1 MELAL
6 FVYVVSVLAKIGGLL
21 KLIICVLGVYCG
33 VKTVIA
39 LFDCSEYEKKYRPDV
54 YEKNAEILKFKWL
67 KLPATVMICLGI
79 LSSLIPSERT
89 MYTALA
95 AYAAQSVVESS
106 NADKVVTLINSKL
119 DEYIKD
125 VETSVKEKS
134 K

>member
-6 FVYVVSVLAKIGGLL
+6 FVYVVSVLPKIGSLL
-21 KLIICVLGVYCG
+21 NLIICFLMIYCG
-33 VKTVIA
+33 SKTMIA
-39 LFDCSEYEKKYRPDV
+39 GFNASEYERKYQPDI
-54 YEKNAEILKFKWL
+54 YEKSVEVLKFKWL
-67 KLPATVMICLGI
+67 KVPATVMICLGI

-106 NADKVVTLINSKL
+106 TADKVVTLINSKL

>member
-6 FVYVVSVLAKIGGLL
+6 FVYVVSVLPKIGGLL
-21 KLIICVLGVYCG
+21 NLIICVLFVYCG
-33 VKTVIA
+33 TKTVIA
-39 LFDCSEYEKKYRPDV
+39 LFDCNEYDKKYRPDV
-54 YEKNAEILKFKWL
+54 YEKCVEVLKFKWL

-95 AYAAQSVVESS
+95 AYAAQSVVQSS
-106 NADKVVTLINSKL
+106 TADKVVTLINSKL

>member
-6 FVYVVSVLAKIGGLL
+6 FVYVVSVLPKIGGVLN
-21 KLIICVLGVYCG
+21 LIICVLTIYCG
-33 VKTVIA
+33 IKTVIA
-39 LFDCSEYEKKYRPDV
+39 FFNAGEYERKYEPHT
-54 YEKNAEILKFKWL
+54 YEKNTEILKFKWL
-67 KLPATVMICLGI
+67 KIPATVMICLGI

-95 AYAAQSVVESS
+95 AYAAQSVVQSS
-106 NADKVVTLINSKL
+106 TADKVVTLINSKL

-125 VETSVKEKS
+125 VETSVKEKA

>member
-6 FVYVVSVLAKIGGLL
+6 FVYVVSVLPKIGGLL
-21 KLIICVLGVYCG
+21 NLIFCVIAVYCG
-33 VKTVIA
+33 MKTVIA
-39 LFDCSEYEKKYRPDV
+39 LFNASDYEGEYRPDI
-54 YEKNAEILKFKWL
+54 YKKNTEILKFKWL
-67 KLPATVMICLGI
+67 KIPATVMICVGI

-95 AYAAQSVVESS
+95 AYAAQSVVQSS
-106 NADKVVTLINSKL
+106 TADKVVTLINSKL